1 LIIRLK
7 CLMFSREIL
16 LPVKTSMGMNVYLLV
31 IIAYFGLT
39 TVISLFTKKIASR
52 SAADYLVAGRNLG
65 VVACAVVV
73 ASEWLG
79 GMSTIGVSEKAFQ
92 TGTMQPILY
101 NISTAIGMI
110 IIGFTVARHYRQN
123 NVHTVSEMLE
133 KLFGRR
139 ARAISAIAFLVA
151 YVTLAFVQLQTCASV
166 LSAIFDF
173 PWLHSVIISSLII
186 TLYTYIGG
194 MHALAITG
202 IMHVVVMFFGMG
214 MATIIGLQHINGLSA
229 LHDQL
234 VTLGSPENLFNP
246 FSGGLEYAWSLI
258 LGGVLGGMAGQ
269 ASIQPIFAARSAS
282 IAKKAAVLSSL
293 IIAPFGIL
301 VAILGLIA
309 RTGTFFDTAPY
320 LADPQMM
327 KMVLPTLMT
336 TPGFIHPLLG
346 GIALAGILAAI
357 LSTVGPV
364 NFAVV
369 TIATKDIY
377 HGLINKTAIDKK
389 LISTARKLVILVN
402 VLTIPL
408 AYYGSGAILD
418 TAYISYGIRAIG
430 AIVIMMGI
438 YRRGWITVEGVRI
451 AFIAGTLAV
460 IANIIAKN
468 MGMTVIQN
476 TYVAIAAAA
485 LSIVIGNFTGKR
497 KPQKLPADAKD
508 DTP

>member
-1 LIIRLK
+1 
-7 CLMFSREIL
+7 
-16 LPVKTSMGMNVYLLV
+16 MNIYLLV

-39 TVISLFTKKIASR
+39 TIISLFTKKLASR
-52 SAADYLVAGRNLG
+52 SAADYLIAGRNLG

-79 GMSTIGVSEKAFQ
+79 GMSTIGVSEKAFE

-123 NVHTVSEMLE
+123 DVHTVSEMLE

-139 ARAISAIAFLVA
+139 ARSVSAIAFLFA

-166 LSAIFDF
+166 LSAMFHF
-173 PWLHSVIISSLII
+173 PWLQSVIISSLII
-186 TLYTYIGG
+186 TLYTYVGG

-202 IMHVVVMFFGMG
+202 IMHVVVMFLGMG
-214 MATIIGLQHINGLSA
+214 IATMTGLNHINGLSS
-229 LHDQL
+229 LHEQL
-234 VTLGSPENLFNP
+234 VALGAPSNLFNP
-246 FSGGLEYAWSLI
+246 FSGGLAYAWSLI

-282 IAKKAAVLSSL
+282 IAKKAAILSSL
-293 IIAPFGIL
+293 IIAPFGVL

-309 RTGTFFDTAPY
+309 RTGHFFDAAPY

-336 TPGFIHPLLG
+336 TPEFIHPVLG

-377 HGLINKTAIDKK
+377 HGLINQSAVDKK
-389 LISTARKLVILVN
+389 IISTARKLVILVN
-402 VLTIPL
+402 LITIPL
-408 AYYGSGAILD
+408 AYYGTGAVLD

-438 YRRGWITVEGVRI
+438 YQRGWITVEGVRI

-460 IANIIAKN
+460 LANILAKN
-468 MGMTVIQN
+468 LGLFVIQN
-476 TYVAIAAAA
+476 TYVAIAAAMV
-485 LSIVIGNFTGKR
+485 SILIGNLTGKR
-497 KPQKLPADAKD
+497 KPKKLESES
-508 DTP
+508 